1 MKKIKYYL
9 LMITLSFII
18 SGCSLFKRDS
28 MENIN
33 IITTIY
39 PLEYA
44 INYLYGDSSVVN
56 SIYPDGINV
65 DVYTLTEKQYKD
77 SSNKDLF
84 VYMGLSDDSDIAV
97 ELINRNKNL
106 KLIDATYGMEYKV
119 DISELWLNPSNLLM
133 ILQNIKN
140 GLIEY
145 IDNTFIKEEINE
157 KYQELKMIL
166 SEVDASLKTTIENAN
181 KKTIYTNSKALSFLE
196 KYGLKVIVIDKN
208 LDLYE
213 KNLALLKNDIE
224 EEKIKYF
231 FTLENSELDGEVKK
245 FADTEKIKLEEFR
258 NLKNITDEERNNKKD
273 YVEII
278 NSNIELIK
286 KEIY

>member
-1 MKKIKYYL
+1 MKKIKYYVL
-9 LMITLSFII
+9 LITLSFIL

-44 INYLYGDSSVVN
+44 INYLYGESSVVN
-56 SIYPDGINV
+56 SIYPDGINI

-77 SSNKDLF
+77 NSNKDLF
-84 VYMGLSDDSDIAV
+84 VYMGLSKDSDIAV

-133 ILQNIKN
+133 VLQNIKN
-140 GLIEY
+140 GLSEY

-157 KYQELKMIL
+157 RYQELKMIL
-166 SEVDASLKTTIENAN
+166 SEVDASLKTTIENAT
-181 KKTIYTNSKALSFLE
+181 KKTIYTNSNALRFLE
-196 KYGLKVIVIDKN
+196 KYGLNVIVIDKE

-213 KNLALLKNDIE
+213 KNLALLNNAIE

-231 FTLENSELDGEVKK
+231 FTLENIELDEEIKK
-245 FADTEKIKLEEFR
+245 LAVTEKIKLEEFR

-278 NSNIELIK
+278 NNNIELIK

>member
-1 MKKIKYYL
+1 MKKIKYYVL
-9 LMITLSFII
+9 LITLSFML

-44 INYLYGDSSVVN
+44 INYLYGESSVVN

-77 SSNKDLF
+77 DSNKDLF
-84 VYMGLSDDSDIAV
+84 VYMGLSNDSDIAV

-133 ILQNIKN
+133 VLQNIKN
-140 GLIEY
+140 GLTEY

-157 KYQELKMIL
+157 RYQELKMIL

-196 KYGLKVIVIDKN
+196 KYGLNVIVINKDI
-208 LDLYE
+208 DLYE
-213 KNLALLKNDIE
+213 KNLALLNNAIE

-231 FTLENSELDGEVKK
+231 FTLENSELDEEVKK
-245 FADTEKIKLEEFR
+245 LADTEKIKLEEFR

-278 NSNIELIK
+278 NSNIEAIK